1 MINEIQETDVL
12 MQANAEGFSEFTPT
26 DNTLVFGQSDEGSNT
41 DIGWAR
47 LINIVDY
54 LKNTFATTA
63 VVDTKADAAQVTELL
78 SNKVDKV
85 DGKVLS
91 SNDFTNELLQ
101 KLNSLSNYTLPTA
114 SDTTLGGVKV
124 GGGLVITN
132 GVLSA
137 TGGGVADSV
146 DWANIQNV
154 PSSFTPSYH
163 THTKS
168 QITDFPEIPTKISD
182 LVDDSSFVTLNE
194 MNTALNNK
202 VDKVSGKGLST
213 NDYTT
218 AEKNKLAGLSNYTL
232 PTATASTLGGVKVGA
247 GLAINDGVLSATGGG
262 TADSVDWSNIQNKP
276 SSFTPSAHTHTKS
289 EITDFP
295 NIPTKT
301 SDLTNDSNFVNTT
314 TMNNALANKVDKVS
328 GKGLSTND
336 YTTNEKTKLAGLSN
350 YTLPAASASSLGGV
364 KVGSGLS
371 IDSNGVLTATGGG
384 GGSDV
389 PDSTIT
395 DIPPEYAV
403 TASYPFNVQNNREYR
418 RLHLSD
424 AVQAVSITF
433 EITNEI
439 NSRNEHY
446 ILVTNSARSTI
457 AVGSI
462 AVNQGSF
469 RELIGMSE
477 AVEIPVGKSVEFSFK
492 VYSDGTTKA
501 LIVTHSDVL

>member
-63 VVDTKADAAQVTELL
+63 VVDTKADAAQVTESL

-85 DGKVLS
+85 DGKGLS

-146 DWANIQNV
+146 DWENIQNV

-232 PTATASTLGGVKVGA
+232 PAATASTLGGVKVGA

-276 SSFTPSAHTHTKS
+276 SSFKPSAHTHTKS

-314 TMNNALANKVDKVS
+314 TMNNALADKVDKVS

-336 YTTNEKTKLAGLSN
+336 YTTTEKNKLAGLSN
-350 YTLPAASASSLGGV
+350 YTLPTASASSLGGV

-371 IDSNGVLTATGGG
+371 IDSDGVLTATGGG
-384 GGSDV
+384 GSSDV
-389 PDSTIT
+389 PDTTIT
-395 DIPPEYAV
+395 DVKPTTMTSG
-403 TASYPFNVQNNREYR
+403 TAFSYDASANRTYKQ
-418 RLHLSD
+418 LILSGSL
-424 AVQAVSITF
+424 AAAITF
-433 EITNEI
+433 TISADSGRT
-439 NSRNEHY
+439 NEHY
-446 ILVTNSARSTI
+446 LLVTNNNSSAASVGVT
-457 AVGSI
+457 VGSWD
-462 AVNQGSF
+462 N
-469 RELIGMSE
+469 LIGMSE
-477 AVEIPVGKSVEFSFK
+477 AVEISEGKSVEFSFK
-492 VYSDGTTKA
+492 VYNSGSSTY
-501 LIVTHSDVL
+501 LVVTHSEEL

>member
-146 DWANIQNV
+146 DWENV
-154 PSSFTPSYH
+154 VGKPSTFTPS
-163 THTKS
+163 K
-168 QITDFPEIPTKISD
+168 
-182 LVDDSSFVTLNE
+182 
-194 MNTALNNK
+194 
-202 VDKVSGKGLST
+202 
-213 NDYTT
+213 
-218 AEKNKLAGLSNYTL
+218 
-232 PTATASTLGGVKVGA
+232 
-247 GLAINDGVLSATGGG
+247 
-262 TADSVDWSNIQNKP
+262 
-276 SSFTPSAHTHTKS
+276 HTHTKS

-314 TMNNALANKVDKVS
+314 TMNNALDDKVDKVS

-336 YTTNEKTKLAGLSN
+336 YTTTEKTKLAGLSNYTLPTATASTLGGVKVGAGLTINNGVLSATGGGTADSVDWSNIQNKPSSFKPSAHTHTKSDITDFPEIPTKTSDLTNDSNFVNTTTLNSELSDKVDKVDGKGLSTNDYTTTEKTKLAGLSN
-350 YTLPAASASSLGGV
+350 YTLPAASTTTLGGV

-371 IDSNGVLTATGGG
+371 IDGNGVLTATGGG
-384 GGSDV
+384 GSGDV
-389 PDSTIT
+389 PDTTIT
-395 DIPPEYAV
+395 DIRPTTMTSG
-403 TASYPFNVQNNREYR
+403 TAFSYDASANRTYKQ
-418 RLHLSD
+418 LILSGSL
-424 AVQAVSITF
+424 AAAITF
-433 EITNEI
+433 TISTD
-439 NSRNEHY
+439 SGKTNEHY
-446 ILVTNSARSTI
+446 LLVTNKNSST
-457 AVGSI
+457 ASVAVTVGSW
-462 AVNQGSF
+462 NN
-469 RELIGMSE
+469 LIGMSSP
-477 AVEIPVGKSVEFSFK
+477 VEISAGKSVEFSFK
-492 VYSDGTTKA
+492 VYNSGSSTY
-501 LIVTHSDVL
+501 LVVTHSEEL